1 MQRPLFRWSII
12 FTLILGIA
20 LLLPHCVQKETEPVF
35 APDFTLRTLDDQEI
49 ILSKLRGKVVLL
61 DFWATWCGP
70 CRESIPH
77 LVQIYKTYQQKEFEI
92 IGMNV
97 DRGDVS
103 GVHRFV
109 KSMDIPYPVIITP
122 VEVQRKYRI
131 TGLPTTVLLD
141 KQGRIR
147 EKILGF
153 NSKIGQKIAAR
164 VSELI
169 SEKT

>member
-1 MQRPLFRWSII
+1 MKRSLCKWSII
-12 FTLILGIA
+12 LSLCFGWILFVPG
-20 LLLPHCVQKETEPVF
+20 CTQEKKESVL
-35 APDFTLRTLDDQEI
+35 APDFTLRTLDNEEI

-70 CRESIPH
+70 CKESIPY
-77 LVQIYKTYQQKEFEI
+77 LVQIFKTYQQKEFEI

-122 VEVQRKYRI
+122 DEVGRSYGVAGI
-131 TGLPTTVLLD
+131 PTTILID
-141 KQGRIR
+141 KQGKIR
-147 EKILGF
+147 DKTLGF
-153 NSKIGQKIAAR
+153 NSKIAQIMAVKVA
-164 VSELI
+164 ELI
-169 SEKT
+169 SEKP

>member
-1 MQRPLFRWSII
+1 MKRLLCKWPI
-12 FTLILGIA
+12 ILGLCFGWTLFVPSCTQEEKGSA
-20 LLLPHCVQKETEPVF
+20 L

-77 LVQIYKTYQQKEFEI
+77 LVQTYKTYRQ
-92 IGMNV
+92 
-97 DRGDVS
+97 
-103 GVHRFV
+103 
-109 KSMDIPYPVIITP
+109 
-122 VEVQRKYRI
+122 
-131 TGLPTTVLLD
+131 
-141 KQGRIR
+141 
-147 EKILGF
+147 KILGF

-164 VSELI
+164 VLELI